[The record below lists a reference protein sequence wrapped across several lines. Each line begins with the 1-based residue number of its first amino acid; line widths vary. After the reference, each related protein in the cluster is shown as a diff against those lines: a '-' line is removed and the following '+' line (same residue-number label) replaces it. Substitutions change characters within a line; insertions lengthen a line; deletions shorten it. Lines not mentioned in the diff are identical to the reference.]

1 MSKRFLG
8 FMAAVLCLIGVT
20 AAWGQTYIYSV
31 PINPWDKEYTG
42 AVRGI
47 SEGGNWAVGAGGLV
61 LRKSGTTWNTV
72 DLGLAEYDLNAV
84 RFVGSYGWIVG
95 EKKAAPNK
103 YEGVLRRTTN
113 GGTSWLIVS
122 MPALPAGTAF
132 KDISFASNGTGFIA
146 CGNGRVLK
154 STDRGANWTENIP
167 FPLSGGD
174 SYRWYQSVYTP
185 DGVKVRLTAD
195 NVGTVDSTLGGG
207 VWSSRVVKT
216 LPDGYYTWPA
226 NTNIPNLALA
236 PGRMGVNNWN
246 QYIVPLNHGYVEKF
260 GALSQPGPKSIW
272 FPAADSVYVAGSDGE
287 LLNTW
292 YFGNTADLCGIT
304 HLDG

>member
-8 FMAAVLCLIGVT
+8 FMAAVLCLIGIT
-20 AAWGQTYIYSV
+20 AAQGQTYIYSV

-47 SEGGNWAVGAGGLV
+47 SEGGTWAVGAGGLV

-95 EKKAAPNK
+95 EKKAAPDK
-103 YEGVLRRTTN
+103 YKGVLMRTID
-113 GGTSWLIVS
+113 GGINWAEISLS
-122 MPALPAGTAF
+122 ALNLPAGTAF
-132 KDISFASNGTGFIA
+132 KDVYFADANKGYIA

-154 STDRGANWTENIP
+154 STNGGANWTEIIP
-167 FPLSGGD
+167 FPLGSGE

-207 VWSSRVVKT
+207 
-216 LPDGYYTWPA
+216 
-226 NTNIPNLALA
+226 N
-236 PGRMGVNNWN
+236 
-246 QYIVPLNHGYVEKF
+246 
-260 GALSQPGPKSIW
+260 
-272 FPAADSVYVAGSDGE
+272 
-287 LLNTW
+287 
-292 YFGNTADLCGIT
+292 
-304 HLDG
+304 